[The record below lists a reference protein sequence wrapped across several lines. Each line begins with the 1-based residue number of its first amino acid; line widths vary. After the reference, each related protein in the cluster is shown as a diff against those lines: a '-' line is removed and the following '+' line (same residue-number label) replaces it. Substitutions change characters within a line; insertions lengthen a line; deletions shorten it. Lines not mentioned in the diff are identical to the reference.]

1 VILPIKSGES
11 QRPSSSLFDGN
22 MAVRAREIVNNP
34 GLAGNLQSYGISS
47 SGSTTTQ
54 TVSIS
59 PLGDFAATVYPPSAD
74 LAIKGNPDIV
84 GAVVAKS
91 FYANGNV
98 SCTMIALWT

>member
-1 VILPIKSGES
+1 
-11 QRPSSSLFDGN
+11 

-47 SGSTTTQ
+47 SGPTTTQ

-84 GAVVAKS
+84 GAVAKS